1 MKKVVVF
8 LVLSFLLSSCH
19 VGRFVFWNFADA
31 DDYKKF
37 HNAPIKNQKRF
48 FIIRPIRT
56 IVRLIVRSVFLSP
69 IGSATLKICGKA
81 KPRQS
86 LLFVTTAF

>member
-31 DDYKKF
+31 DDYKS
-37 HNAPIKNQKRF
+37 
-48 FIIRPIRT
+48 FIMP
-56 IVRLIVRSVFLSP
+56 
-69 IGSATLKICGKA
+69 
-81 KPRQS
+81 Q
-86 LLFVTTAF
+86 